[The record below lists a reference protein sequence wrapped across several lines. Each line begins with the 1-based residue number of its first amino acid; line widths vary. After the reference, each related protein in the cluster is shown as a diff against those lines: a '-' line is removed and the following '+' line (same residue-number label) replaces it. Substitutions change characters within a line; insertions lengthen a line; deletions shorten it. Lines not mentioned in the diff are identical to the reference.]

1 MKKLATIRR
10 LVLIS
15 GFSFMVPFLLSAQ
28 ISLSGIYDFEIK
40 KGGRDSKPE
49 SNKVWNEFLQLNI
62 HSLQLFLDAS
72 IVDGISF
79 SSKLATSKRGGN
91 DAVSIDLEL
100 AYVTFSNVVDKV
112 LNISAGKTLTPFGTY
127 TRRQLSP
134 DNPLIGTPLF
144 FYYAT
149 NVSSVSGYLDSTG
162 VLLAQS
168 LYGGRLSTVY
178 YGGYYTGLEV
188 FGSVADNLLFYDFA
202 LMNAP
207 LSSTNPGV
215 NLDKQ
220 PAFHGRVAIHPAIWG
235 TLGVSLST
243 GSFLERG
250 PVNYSLD
257 RKWSVEDYT
266 QRTIGFDLNL
276 NYAYYELNAEYIIN
290 RFHSPYVVYDFT
302 LNPPYTSGLTGTS
315 ALDLKSDELLVDV
328 KVDAPFYPGLYVAAR
343 YNAVMFGNIK
353 DPFSVS
359 STFGKAIPWDRD
371 VQRYEVALGYKAA
384 RGILIKL
391 GYQWTKV
398 DVNPR
403 PQLDVVGSQISVS
416 F

>member
-1 MKKLATIRR
+1 MKR
-10 LVLIS
+10 LLLVF
-15 GFSFMVPFLLSAQ
+15 GFCLMVPLVSLAQ

-40 KGGRDSKPE
+40 KGGKDSKPE
-49 SNKVWNEFLQLNI
+49 SNKVTNDFLQLNI

-72 IVDGISF
+72 IANDISF

-91 DAVSIDLEL
+91 DAIGMDLEL
-100 AYVTFSNVVDKV
+100 AYVTFSNIVGKAVNV
-112 LNISAGKTLTPFGTY
+112 SAGKVLTPFGTY

-178 YGGYYTGLEV
+178 YGGYYAGLEV
-188 FGSVADNLLFYDFA
+188 FGSFADDFLFYDFA
-202 LMNAP
+202 ILNAP

-220 PAFHGRVAIHPAIWG
+220 PAFHGRVAIHPTIWG
-235 TLGVSLST
+235 TFGVSLST

-257 RKWSVEDYT
+257 WKWSVEDYT

-276 NYAYYELNAEYIIN
+276 NHSYYELNAEYIMN
-290 RFHSPYVVYDFT
+290 RFHSPYIVYDFT
-302 LNPPYTSGLTGTS
+302 LNPPYKSGLTGTS
-315 ALDLKSDELLVDV
+315 AVDLKSDELLIDL
-328 KVDAPFYPGLYVAAR
+328 KIDAPFYPGLYVAAR
-343 YNAVMFGNIK
+343 YNAVMFGDIK
-353 DPFSVS
+353 DPFSGS
-359 STFGKAIPWDRD
+359 STFGKTVPWDHD
-371 VQRYEVALGYKAA
+371 VQRFEVALGYKVA
-384 RGILIKL
+384 RGVLMKL

-398 DVNPR
+398 DITPR
-403 PQLDVVGSQISVS
+403 PKLDVIGSQISVS